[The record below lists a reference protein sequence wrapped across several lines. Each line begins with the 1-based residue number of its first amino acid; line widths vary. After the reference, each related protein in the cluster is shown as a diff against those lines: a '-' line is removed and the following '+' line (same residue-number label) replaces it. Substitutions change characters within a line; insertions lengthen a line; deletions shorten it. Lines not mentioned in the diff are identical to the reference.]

1 MIQLQCGLLGNVML
15 ARTKDT
21 GLVWNSEPWGFNY
34 VWFGTVSRHE
44 WIMVWFGTMGAVHGS
59 VMFGLE
65 LKGCKNDGVVW
76 NYIGAVRG
84 SRSCEALGAYLNT
97 PTNSYAQTPHN
108 KLNLRIYYF
117 CICTR
122 EYTVHLRSINKNHMP
137 NPPYSTYPLAP
148 LMSK

>member
-1 MIQLQCGLLGNVML
+1 
-15 ARTKDT
+15 
-21 GLVWNSEPWGFNY
+21 
-34 VWFGTVSRHE
+34 
-44 WIMVWFGTMGAVHGS
+44 MVWFGTMGAVHGS

-122 EYTVHLRSINKNHMP
+122 EYTVQCIPQFTKQKPYAQSTILHIPTRATNEQVTFFSSTAESICRYKKKLQFNNGQITSNNM
-137 NPPYSTYPLAP
+137 TTGLQ
-148 LMSK
+148 